1 MPKLP
6 YSQPSTPGCCR
17 HQDRHA
23 GSGRSGS
30 GCFPTPWLTSPPLAS
45 TQNLRTGIAFKWGEH
60 RLRITDQHP
69 IPSHPHGRAPGVLGG
84 GGGSRVAAIR
94 RSATR
99 RRLPFGEGGAGLFYG
114 RFFPFLIGVTY
125 PATIKQTR
133 HRGMGVPSMYGEY
146 QACMA
151 IRRVHPSHGACSVA

>member
-84 GGGSRVAAIR
+84 GGGFEGRGGKKVCNAAT
-94 RSATR
+94 AAVR
-99 RRLPFGEGGAGLFYG
+99 RRG
-114 RFFPFLIGVTY
+114 RGVVLRAFFSFSY
-125 PATIKQTR
+125 RR
-133 HRGMGVPSMYGEY
+133 HLSGNDKTDQAPWHGSTKHVWGVPSM
-146 QACMA
+146 
-151 IRRVHPSHGACSVA
+151 HGDP